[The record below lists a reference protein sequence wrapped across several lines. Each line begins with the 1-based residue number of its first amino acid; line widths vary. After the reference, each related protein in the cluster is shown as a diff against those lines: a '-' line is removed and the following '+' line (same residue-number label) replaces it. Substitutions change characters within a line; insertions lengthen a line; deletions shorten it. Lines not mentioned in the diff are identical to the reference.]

1 MQQRHTNTSGFTIVE
16 LLIVIVVIAILAAI
30 TVVAYN
36 GIQER
41 ARASSVS
48 SALNQANKKL
58 AIYLLD
64 SPAGQYPADLA
75 TAGISDTGSVS
86 YQYSVNNSV
95 NPPTYCVTATTGS
108 TSYKASST
116 AKTPTSGGCDGHGQ
130 GGVAAIT
137 NLHRNPGATSTT
149 GYGAWDGGSGNVITT
164 GVNAAAW
171 SQSNSAYRATWTTV
185 ASVNGDLQVYVNSG
199 SVLTAGTTYT
209 LRYRVVAGQNSTIS
223 APALYASA
231 GTHSTIARSHNSDIT
246 LTAGT
251 PVEIWLTFQ
260 GDATALTSGFRVNL
274 NPRNK
279 VAGHYYELSEAV
291 LYTGARDP
299 GIGFFWGNSPN
310 WVWNGT
316 ANNATSTGPAS

>member
-1 MQQRHTNTSGFTIVE
+1 MQKRHTNTSGFTIVE

-30 TVVAYN
+30 TIVAYN

-48 SALNQANKKL
+48 SALSQVNKKL
-58 AIYLLD
+58 AIYLLE

-75 TAGISDTGSVS
+75 AAGITDTGSVS
-86 YQYSVNNSV
+86 YQYTVNNSV

-116 AKTPTSGGCDGHGQ
+116 TNTPTSGGCAGHGQ

-149 GYGAWDGGSGNVITT
+149 GYGAWDGASGNAGASSIT
-164 GVNAAAW
+164 AAGW
-171 SQSNSAYRATWTTV
+171 SLSNSAYRYTWNTV
-185 ASVNGDLQVYVNSG
+185 ASVNGDIQVHVNNG

-209 LRYRVVAGQNSTIS
+209 VRYRLVAGQNSTIS

-231 GTHSTIARSHNSDIT
+231 GTHSTIARSHSSDIT

-251 PVEIWLTFQ
+251 PVEVWLTFQ
-260 GDATALTSGFRVNL
+260 GDATALASGFRVNQ

-291 LYTGARDP
+291 MYTGARDP
-299 GIGFFWGNSPN
+299 AIGFFWGNSTN
-310 WVWNGT
+310 WTWNGT
-316 ANNATSTGPAS
+316 PNNATSTGPAS